1 MILRATVGRETAGM
15 RLDDGAR
22 LLFPQ
27 FSKTR
32 LRKIIDWG
40 GCVVSGS
47 MVRVASRLLKEGE
60 ELIIG
65 VMEPERCV
73 EREFRPDEIL
83 YEDSEYLAVNKEAG
97 LNSQRT
103 PYQLKG
109 TLEYMVGQV
118 FRNRGSSEPVRV
130 VHRLDRGTSGVMI
143 FPKAQRPA
151 AHISSLLK
159 EGAVGKI
166 YWALVL
172 GIPSEDVWEINA
184 PIAKIG
190 SARYGVATPGRDA
203 RSGFRLLATGAGVA
217 LVEATPHTGRT
228 HQLRVHLASRD
239 LPVIGDP
246 TYGGGPASRMMLH
259 CRSMTFTAGAG
270 REVFVVAPVDDA
282 FIATCRRYGLECP
295 SAGEKVPSLMKS

>member
-1 MILRATVGRETAGM
+1 MVGRESAGM

-22 LLFPQ
+22 LLFPTL
-27 FSKTR
+27 SKTR

-40 GCVVSGS
+40 GCTVAGS

-60 ELIIG
+60 EIIIG
-65 VMEPERCV
+65 VMEPERCM

-83 YEDSEYLAVNKEAG
+83 HEDGDYLAVVKEAG

-118 FRNRGSSEPVRV
+118 FRNRGSNEPVRV

-151 AHISSLLK
+151 AHISALLK
-159 EGAVGKI
+159 EGSVGKI
-166 YWALVL
+166 YWALVR
-172 GIPSEDVWEINA
+172 GIPSEDTWEIDA

-190 SARYGVATPGRDA
+190 SARYGVATPGREA
-203 RSGFRLLATGAGVA
+203 RSKFRILAAGDGAA
-217 LVEATPHTGRT
+217 LVEAIPRTGRT
-228 HQLRVHLASRD
+228 HQLRVHLASCC

-246 TYGGGPASRMMLH
+246 TYGGGPAPRMMLH
-259 CRSMTFTAGAG
+259 CRSMSFRAGDG
-270 REVFVVAPVDDA
+270 KVVHIVAPVDAD
-282 FIATCRRYGLECP
+282 FIETCRLFGLEWP
-295 SAGEKVPSLMKS
+295 NDEGKGDIT

>member
-1 MILRATVGRETAGM
+1 MILRATVRHEMAGM
-15 RLDDGAR
+15 RLDDGGR
-22 LLFPQ
+22 LIFPQ
-27 FSKTR
+27 LSKSR

-40 GCVVSGS
+40 GCTVAGS
-47 MVRVASRLLKEGE
+47 MVRVASRLLKVGDEI
-60 ELIIG
+60 IIG

-83 YEDSEYLAVNKEAG
+83 YEDSDYLAVGKEAG

-130 VHRLDRGTSGVMI
+130 VHRLDRGTSGAMI

-151 AHISSLLK
+151 AHISALLK
-159 EGAVGKI
+159 EGSVGKS
-166 YWALVL
+166 YWALVR
-172 GIPSEDVWEINA
+172 GIPADNDWEIDA

-190 SARYGVATPGRDA
+190 SARYGIATPGREA
-203 RSGFRLLATGAGVA
+203 RSGFRLMSSGSGAA
-217 LVEATPHTGRT
+217 LVEAIPCTGRT
-228 HQLRVHLASRD
+228 HQLRVHLASCD

-246 TYGGGPASRMMLH
+246 TYGGGPAPRMMLH
-259 CRSMTFTAGAG
+259 CRSMSFLTVEGK
-270 REVFVVAPVDDA
+270 EVCVVAPLDA
-282 FIATCRRYGLECP
+282 DFIATCRQYGLDCP
-295 SAGEKVPSLMKS
+295 SAE